1 MIKHLSRGTA
11 ALSLAA
17 LALTTPAS
25 PSASASPAAS
35 ATPAVSIHVPQRAA
49 AVVIIE
55 GDILRQKESSG
66 RAVLC
71 SDDQVLIG
79 RAHTGDENG
88 ITTYFCGWVEI
99 NGVPAQVGEVEWSE
113 YQPENRSDF
122 TASSSKVLVGRHHY
136 GDENGPTRYAFASLI
151 WRGENVDPGSYRETE
166 PQRESSSE
174 SKGGPGEVLVG
185 RKHNGDENG
194 PTLYRYAVPVTPTS
208 G

>member
-1 MIKHLSRGTA
+1 MIKHLLRGTA
-11 ALSLAA
+11 ALSLAVF
-17 LALTTPAS
+17 ALTVPA
-25 PSASASPAAS
+25 SASASPAAS
-35 ATPAVSIHVPQRAA
+35 ATPGVSIQVPQRAA
-49 AVVIIE
+49 AVVIE

-99 NGVPAQVGEVEWSE
+99 DGVPAQVGEVEWSE

-122 TASSSKVLVGRHHY
+122 TAPLSKVLVGRHHY

-151 WRGENVDPGSYRETE
+151 WRGENVDLTSYRETQ
-166 PQRESSSE
+166 PQRESASE
-174 SKGGPGEVLVG
+174 SKGGPGELMVG

-194 PTLYRYAVPVTPTS
+194 PTLYRYAVPVVPTS
-208 G
+208 S

>member
-1 MIKHLSRGTA
+1 MCLGSPSVARARTATTRDVIKHLSRGTA

-25 PSASASPAAS
+25 ASASASASPAAS

-79 RAHTGDENG
+79 RAHTG
-88 ITTYFCGWVEI
+88 
-99 NGVPAQVGEVEWSE
+99 
-113 YQPENRSDF
+113 
-122 TASSSKVLVGRHHY
+122 
-136 GDENGPTRYAFASLI
+136 
-151 WRGENVDPGSYRETE
+151 
-166 PQRESSSE
+166 
-174 SKGGPGEVLVG
+174 
-185 RKHNGDENG
+185 
-194 PTLYRYAVPVTPTS
+194 
-208 G
+208 